1 MGAQENKF
9 QISFGEAFEVSFLEL
24 PCNLFFAVILYNLLR

>member
-9 QISFGEAFEVSFLEL
+9 QISEEL
-24 PCNLFFAVILYNLLR
+24 RKKKDKIITHKIHSISW